1 MLPSPCSLTRA
12 LTFCSG
18 RTNLSQAQRAY
29 QVSAPGLLWG
39 ALAGPEVRRPPVI
52 CSPGALQLPFQH
64 SASFCGPHAALS
76 ASPKRALAVPSGWSP
91 QGQSCPRGATWMD
104 EERANRL
111 RPDSV
116 TGRSTVLVTEKIW
129 QEEVIAETKK
139 KKKNQKSV
147 ISHKRDSMREPHHLN
162 THYSNP

>member
-1 MLPSPCSLTRA
+1 
-12 LTFCSG
+12 
-18 RTNLSQAQRAY
+18 
-29 QVSAPGLLWG
+29 
-39 ALAGPEVRRPPVI
+39 
-52 CSPGALQLPFQH
+52 
-64 SASFCGPHAALS
+64 
-76 ASPKRALAVPSGWSP
+76 
-91 QGQSCPRGATWMD
+91 MD
-104 EERANRL
+104 EERANSL